1 VGGDGDAFAIG
12 GGHVMHVLCDLTI
25 AADKLPSFMGH
36 IAHTTGHR
44 AKRGVAGLVLGVLF
58 LRRGRR
64 GDGASQ
70 ALKGEATGARRHE
83 LRPFI
88 LALDLRGSD

>member
-1 VGGDGDAFAIG
+1 VILVVIGIALLVVG
-12 GGHVMHVLCDLTI
+12 VLYLTI

-58 LRRGRR
+58 LVGGGVAMAR
-64 GDGASQ
+64 
-70 ALKGEATGARRHE
+70 ARR
-83 LRPFI
+83 
-88 LALDLRGSD
+88 